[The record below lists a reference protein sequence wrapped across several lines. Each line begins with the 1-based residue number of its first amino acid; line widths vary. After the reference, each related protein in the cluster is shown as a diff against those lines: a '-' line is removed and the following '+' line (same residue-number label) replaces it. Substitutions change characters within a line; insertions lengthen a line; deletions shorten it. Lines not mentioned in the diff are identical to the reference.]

1 VGGGQLSARLLN
13 ASHPM
18 GRSCKRSTALPD
30 RLRPHVLV
38 RPGRRLPPLGRARLG
53 PVLLRGHLRRRR
65 PRRILHGGTHPGLD
79 GPGPRLARRP
89 RRRRHTAR
97 TPWPRVDRRR
107 AGEAGRGRA
116 PLGGARPVH
125 HQRAQQGRGPPH
137 EPLPAGGIRPA
148 SGRPPDGAEPA
159 CDAPEATR
167 AGGSPSPRRPLRTWT
182 PWRDSSRHSGA
193 AGSSPPRRH
202 PGRWRTRSDARD
214 SGGSAPT
221 WRDAT
226 RTSPASSAP
235 GTRAP
240 TLRCARSR
248 RR

>member
-1 VGGGQLSARLLN
+1 MAGLTRAWTGRDLGWLAVLGDARILPEHRGLGWIDV
-13 ASHPM
+13 ALEKLAGVVP
-18 GRSCKRSTALPD
+18 RSVALG
-30 RLRPHVLV
+30 LFISNE
-38 RPGRRLPPLGRARLG
+38 GNRAAD
-53 PVLLRGHLRRRR
+53 HLRNRFR
-65 PRRILHGGTHPGLD
+65 LEGYDVHP
-79 GPGPRLARRP
+79 
-89 RRRRHTAR
+89 
-97 TPWPRVDRRR
+97 
-107 AGEAGRGRA
+107 
-116 PLGGARPVH
+116 
-125 HQRAQQGRGPPH
+125 
-137 EPLPAGGIRPA
+137 
-148 SGRPPDGAEPA
+148 
-159 CDAPEATR
+159 
-167 AGGSPSPRRPLRTWT
+167 
-182 PWRDSSRHSGA
+182 